1 MFSSTLLLRNFF
13 KKVSFNSKESVI
25 FVRAKTLYIMN
36 IGEIIKDLRNKA
48 EPKVSQKD
56 LADAVGVHHNHISMI
71 ELGKTKPGFELASEI
86 IKALGYS
93 VVFRRETIDE
103 VQT

>member
-1 MFSSTLLLRNFF
+1 
-13 KKVSFNSKESVI
+13 
-25 FVRAKTLYIMN
+25 MN

-48 EPKVSQKD
+48 EPKVSQRD

-71 ELGKTKPGFELASEI
+71 ELGKTQPGFELATEI

-93 VVFRRETIDE
+93 VVFRREIIDE
-103 VQT
+103 IQT